1 MVMICPRTTT
11 EEKLADKTFFKLA
24 MPPDVRAWLDRASEA
39 AGRSRTM
46 HIIFLLR
53 QEMDKKKASEP
64 AVGSNSDAQNSDHE
78 RNTLG

>member
-46 HIIFLLR
+46 HIIFLLK
-53 QEMDKKKASEP
+53 QEMDKEKALGPIAKQTPNASE
-64 AVGSNSDAQNSDHE
+64 Q
-78 RNTLG
+78 